1 MNNLKF
7 TDNLLKGKIA
17 EIIFEQMLR
26 SIQSRKENG
35 ELENVFTVLH
45 FGYEHILPE
54 LAKNKD
60 IKKRANITLDAI
72 RTAPDFAIVNNKTKE
87 VSLVE
92 VKYRKKL
99 DKDDILSVAKHMEKS
114 WVTAKLFI
122 ATPDGFYFD
131 DIKDIIENNGK
142 IQKFSH
148 PDIDYKTQQQYL
160 KLLNKYENSG

>member
-26 SIQSRKENG
+26 SIQSRKKDG
-35 ELENVFTVLH
+35 GLENVFTVLH

-60 IKKRANITLDAI
+60 IKKHASTTLDAI

-99 DKDDILSVAKHMEKS
+99 NKDDILNIAKHMEKS

-122 ATPDGFYFD
+122 ATTDGFYFD
-131 DIKDIIENNGK
+131 DIKDIIENNGE

-148 PDIDYKTQQQYL
+148 PDISIDVQMKYL
-160 KLLNKYENSG
+160 ELLNKYEQ

>member
-26 SIQSRKENG
+26 SIQSRKEDG
-35 ELENVFTVLH
+35 GLENVFTVLH

-60 IKKRANITLDAI
+60 IKKHASTTLDAI

-99 DKDDILSVAKHMEKS
+99 NKDDILNTAKHMEKS
-114 WVTAKLFI
+114 WVAAKLFI

-131 DIKDIIENNGK
+131 DIKDIIENKGE

-148 PDIDYKTQQQYL
+148 PDISIDVQMKYL
-160 KLLNKYENSG
+160 ELLNKYEQ

>member
-1 MNNLKF
+1 MNNLQF

-26 SIQSRKENG
+26 SIQSVNTNG
-35 ELENVFTVLH
+35 ELDNVFTVLH

-60 IKKRANITLDAI
+60 VKKRANITLDAI
-72 RTAPDFAIVNNKTKE
+72 RTAPDFAIINNKIKE

-92 VKYRKKL
+92 VKYRKRL
-99 DKDDILSVAKHMEKS
+99 DKDDVLNMAKNMEKS
-114 WVTAKLFI
+114 WVTAKLFV
-122 ATPDGFYFD
+122 ATPEGFYFD
-131 DIKDIIENNGK
+131 DIKDIIENNGE

-148 PDIDYKTQQQYL
+148 PDISIEVQMKYL
-160 KLLNKYENSG
+160 ALLNKYEQ